1 MSCNECKYWVD
12 GGHFGTC
19 KRYPTATSKA
29 PSDWCGE
36 FYSKE
41 NFAKYKSSGQQNAFI
56 PAVTSEELGEV
67 MNQVEKRRGRP
78 PKGEE

>member
-36 FYSKE
+36 F
-41 NFAKYKSSGQQNAFI
+41 NAKVSPAAPFI

>member
-36 FYSKE
+36 FSDK
-41 NFAKYKSSGQQNAFI
+41 
-56 PAVTSEELGEV
+56 AVKGLPPIEEVLGDFPEI
-67 MNQVEKRRGRP
+67 KRKPGRP